1 MNSYIKIPIT
11 QSELIKWKS
20 NPELNPRTNRKIK
33 EEGKIYKYLKNCYDI
48 ESKLKYK
55 QELITINKPIVD
67 KTIYSLNDSVD
78 DKDPISLNVFWIKEE
93 GNKKIIYS
101 DISSLIFYKD
111 SYNLVRCFERESLEY
126 LKAYNFNKHPI
137 TMEEIPSEI
146 FKNICAKNLK
156 KENKTINDIAFEVFQ
171 KLATF
176 SIFIDSKWF
185 MDLDKKKLIKFNY
198 EINDMYKQNFSSYEL
213 KEISN
218 KILFSKCNYELE
230 TMSISYIQNY
240 LLVDIDI
247 LLSVKKEKL
256 KYMCNYLLVGS
267 LSIVIPNIRKIY
279 PDICFSF
286 TI

>member
-1 MNSYIKIPIT
+1 MPIT

-48 ESKLKYK
+48 ESKLKYN

-67 KTIYSLNDSVD
+67 ETIYSLNDSVD
-78 DKDPISLNVFWIKEE
+78 DKDPISLNIFWIKEE

-137 TMEEIPSEI
+137 TMEEIPIEI

-156 KENKTINDIAFEVFQ
+156 KEKKTINDIAFEVFQ
-171 KLATF
+171 KLATL

-185 MDLDKKKLIKFNY
+185 MDLDKKNLIKFNY
-198 EINDMYKQNFSSYEL
+198 EISDMYKQNFSSYEL

-218 KILFSKCNYELE
+218 KILFSKCNNELDI
-230 TMSISYIQNY
+230 MSISHIQNY

>member
-1 MNSYIKIPIT
+1 
-11 QSELIKWKS
+11 
-20 NPELNPRTNRKIK
+20 
-33 EEGKIYKYLKNCYDI
+33 
-48 ESKLKYK
+48 
-55 QELITINKPIVD
+55 
-67 KTIYSLNDSVD
+67 
-78 DKDPISLNVFWIKEE
+78 
-93 GNKKIIYS
+93 
-101 DISSLIFYKD
+101 
-111 SYNLVRCFERESLEY
+111 
-126 LKAYNFNKHPI
+126 
-137 TMEEIPSEI
+137 MEEIPIEI

-156 KENKTINDIAFEVFQ
+156 KEKKTINDIAFEVFQ
-171 KLATF
+171 KLATL

-185 MDLDKKKLIKFNY
+185 MDLDKKNLIKFNY
-198 EINDMYKQNFSSYEL
+198 EISDMYKQNFSSYEL

-218 KILFSKCNYELE
+218 KILFSKCNNELDI
-230 TMSISYIQNY
+230 MSISHIQNY